1 MSTPAT
7 SKHPELVAED
17 FIETD
22 AAVLD
27 QIRKDLSQDYIRFM
41 SRMLK
46 EQQIHAGGASMLDR
60 LKKS

>member
-1 MSTPAT
+1 VEAAL
-7 SKHPELVAED
+7 KAL
-17 FIETD
+17 IETD